1 MLGIVNWLV
10 KRIAEKLPSRYVTY
24 NGCCQHKNLTFYSSI
39 EENCQQIVSYRLRP
53 KKAPLKKFDTERKM
67 SPENCP
73 RQTPTPKEL
82 PPRNK
87 ATPQEIYV
95 VF

>member
-39 EENCQQIVSYRLRP
+39 EENFQQIVS
-53 KKAPLKKFDTERKM
+53 
-67 SPENCP
+67 
-73 RQTPTPKEL
+73 
-82 PPRNK
+82 
-87 ATPQEIYV
+87 
-95 VF
+95 